1 MASVCD
7 PFTGQ
12 CHCKVSRVLGPGHF
26 PKSPSWAPFL
36 YHLLPWRHCPQQP
49 FWVSGASWK
58 LLAEWGEGGRGD
70 GGGGKTDLWSGL
82 ALSTQPTDL
91 HCSLTP

>member
-36 YHLLPWRHCPQQP
+36 YHLLLWRHCPQQP

-58 LLAEWGEGGRGD
+58 LLAKGGRGER
-70 GGGGKTDLWSGL
+70 GQGRGVKLICGL
-82 ALSTQPTDL
+82 VWPSAHSQ
-91 HCSLTP
+91 LTFVVP